1 MMEHRH
7 HGKSSASFLDSDII
21 LNQLDFRGDEAFMD
35 AGCGDGHISIRAID
49 EYLPE
54 GVVYAVNFYKEA
66 IDDLTD
72 YKKDNNIE
80 NLIPIEADITKTIPG
95 VDSESI
101 DVILMVN
108 VIHGFKASGQMD
120 DVIGEI
126 KRITKDKSKV
136 SIVEFKPIEM
146 KYGPPVDIRF
156 SPEEL
161 KELFEDTGFK
171 MTHLNEELGNDIPEG
186 RSHYMIIFERE

>member
-1 MMEHRH
+1 MEHRH

-54 GVVYAVNFYKEA
+54 GVVYAVDFYKES

-136 SIVEFKPIEM
+136 GIVEFKPIEM